1 MPQVFNCASCSAPL
15 EFQGSAIQKCGFCGS
30 TIIVPS
36 ELLNPH
42 RGGPFGPASGS
53 SDKAPKLAEIRRLI
67 SAGKKLEAIKM
78 FRETFAVGLKEAKDA
93 VEALEQGEAVDVSD
107 KRDGPS
113 PSPVRVVIDRK
124 AVASAGKAIGGTI
137 LVVSVGAILFAI
149 AAIAATY
156 FFLRSSADSINI
168 TNVGGPSKPSGGTS
182 EIPDVEELLK
192 IGGEGTGAGKFK
204 DNRCVAVDGEGNIY
218 SADYSGGRIQVFDE
232 EGKFLTQWSAGEGMN
247 VYDLAADRLGNVVI
261 LNSKG
266 IRKYEGDSGEI
277 VATADNHTFRAITVM
292 PDGKVIAAGRAGIT
306 IYGPDLKIIREFKAA
321 HKDANTPL
329 GFESIAVDGNG
340 TMFLLDRLGKDI
352 IKFSADGKFLNRV
365 PAGLGSPND
374 IALDPTGNIY
384 VTETSSI
391 KIFTPDGQPIKAV
404 DAFQAFGITFND
416 AGEMF
421 VASRPYVLKLR
432 VRL

>member
-1 MPQVFNCASCSAPL
+1 
-15 EFQGSAIQKCGFCGS
+15 
-30 TIIVPS
+30 
-36 ELLNPH
+36 
-42 RGGPFGPASGS
+42 
-53 SDKAPKLAEIRRLI
+53 
-67 SAGKKLEAIKM
+67 
-78 FRETFAVGLKEAKDA
+78 
-93 VEALEQGEAVDVSD
+93 
-107 KRDGPS
+107 
-113 PSPVRVVIDRK
+113 
-124 AVASAGKAIGGTI
+124 
-137 LVVSVGAILFAI
+137 
-149 AAIAATY
+149 
-156 FFLRSSADSINI
+156 
-168 TNVGGPSKPSGGTS
+168 
-182 EIPDVEELLK
+182 
-192 IGGEGTGAGKFK
+192 
-204 DNRCVAVDGEGNIY
+204 
-218 SADYSGGRIQVFDE
+218 
-232 EGKFLTQWSAGEGMN
+232 MN

-277 VATADNHTFRAITVM
+277 VATADNQTFRAITVM

-306 IYGPDLKIIREFKAA
+306 IYGPELKIIREFKAA

-421 VASRPYVLKLR
+421 VASRPYVLKQK